1 MPSGSTTGRPSGDGV
16 TLHHERVGSGPRVVL
31 VHGFTQTSRSWAA
44 IAVAL
49 APHHEVVLVDAPGH
63 AGSANVRADLVTGA
77 AMLGAVGGRA
87 TYIGYSMGAR
97 FCLHLALARPDLV
110 TRLVLVSGTAGID
123 DADERAGRRAADE
136 ALAASIERDGVPA
149 FLDRWLALPMFAR
162 SGAGSDQRSSAAMSA
177 ARMRERDDRL
187 RNSAAGLAS
196 SLRLAGTGTQAP
208 LWSRLGELTMPV
220 TLMAGADDAK
230 FVALAERMARA
241 IGDHAEVCIVTGAGH
256 AVPLDDPEAVVAIV
270 DGQAT

>member
-1 MPSGSTTGRPSGDGV
+1 MPIGPATGGDDGPTERDGV
-16 TLHHERVGSGPRVVL
+16 MLHHERVGSGPRVVL

-87 TYIGYSMGAR
+87 TYVGYSMGAR
-97 FCLHLALARPDLV
+97 LCLHLALARPDLV

-123 DADERAGRRAADE
+123 DADERAARRADDD

-149 FLDRWLALPMFAR
+149 FLDHWLAQPLFAR
-162 SGAGSDQRSSAAMSA
+162 SGAGAAHRA
-177 ARMRERDDRL
+177 PAQTLERQDRL
-187 RNSAAGLAS
+187 RNTTAGLAS
-196 SLRLAGTGTQAP
+196 SLRLAGTGSQAP
-208 LWSRLGELTMPV
+208 LWSRLDELTMPV
-220 TLMAGADDAK
+220 SLMAGADDAK

-241 IGDHAEVCIVTGAGH
+241 IGDHADVSIVTGAAH
-256 AVPLDDPEAVVAIV
+256 AVPLDVPEAVVAV
-270 DGQAT
+270 VVAQAT